1 MLKIYR
7 NYSQKNV
14 IITGEGDE
22 MNRRLQEQ
30 SAEKLSS
37 YLGDERLMKMKEYV
51 QHGDVSTYDHAV
63 LVAFYSC
70 MLACRLRLKY
80 DERAL
85 IRGAL
90 LHDYYLY
97 DWHEKEAWHKWHG
110 FRHPRFAMENAQRDF
125 HLSEKE
131 IEIIRKHMWPLTI
144 IPPRCKEAWIVN
156 GTDTWI
162 SLIESA
168 ARFRCL
174 SALRRSWIDLPLRLS
189 LRYAEDAGRQ
199 ASTCMTKEK

>member
-30 SAEKLSS
+30 SAEKLSL
-37 YLGDERLMKMKEYV
+37 YLGDERLMKMKKYV

-174 SALRRSWIDLPLRLS
+174 SALRRSRIDRPLRLS

-199 ASTCMTKEK
+199 ASTFTAKEE

>member
-174 SALRRSWIDLPLRLS
+174 SALRRNWIDRPLRLS

-199 ASTCMTKEK
+199 ASTFTAKEE

>member
-1 MLKIYR
+1 
-7 NYSQKNV
+7 
-14 IITGEGDE
+14 

-30 SAEKLSS
+30 SAEKLSL

-97 DWHEKEAWHKWHG
+97 DWHRERGVA
-110 FRHPRFAMENAQRDF
+110 
-125 HLSEKE
+125 
-131 IEIIRKHMWPLTI
+131 
-144 IPPRCKEAWIVN
+144 
-156 GTDTWI
+156 
-162 SLIESA
+162 
-168 ARFRCL
+168 
-174 SALRRSWIDLPLRLS
+174 
-189 LRYAEDAGRQ
+189 
-199 ASTCMTKEK
+199 

>member
-37 YLGDERLMKMKEYV
+37 YLGDKRLMKMKEYV

-174 SALRRSWIDLPLRLS
+174 SALRRNWIDRPLRLS

-199 ASTCMTKEK
+199 ASTFTAKEE

>member
-1 MLKIYR
+1 
-7 NYSQKNV
+7 
-14 IITGEGDE
+14 

-30 SAEKLSS
+30 SAEKLSL

-162 SLIESA
+162 SLIENA

-174 SALRRSWIDLPLRLS
+174 SALRRSWIDRPLRLS

-199 ASTCMTKEK
+199 ASTFTAKEE

>member
-1 MLKIYR
+1 
-7 NYSQKNV
+7 
-14 IITGEGDE
+14 

-30 SAEKLSS
+30 SAEKLSL

-70 MLACRLRLKY
+70 MLACRLGLKC

-156 GTDTWI
+156 GADTWI

-168 ARFRCL
+168 ARFRCF
-174 SALRRSWIDLPLRLS
+174 SALRRSWIDRPLRLS

-199 ASTCMTKEK
+199 ASTFTAKEE

>member
-1 MLKIYR
+1 MKKEIHAEA
-7 NYSQKNV
+7 SS
-14 IITGEGDE
+14 
-22 MNRRLQEQ
+22 RLIF
-30 SAEKLSS
+30 
-37 YLGDERLMKMKEYV
+37 YLGDERLLQMKQFI
-51 QHGDVSTYDHAV
+51 QHGDVSTYDHCL
-63 LVAFYSC
+63 LVAYYSFLWMRKLHIRC
-70 MLACRLRLKY
+70 SE
-80 DERAL
+80 DEL

-174 SALRRSWIDLPLRLS
+174 SALRRSWIDRPLRLS

>member
-1 MLKIYR
+1 
-7 NYSQKNV
+7 
-14 IITGEGDE
+14 

-90 LHDYYLY
+90 LHDCCC
-97 DWHEKEAWHKWHG
+97 
-110 FRHPRFAMENAQRDF
+110 M
-125 HLSEKE
+125 
-131 IEIIRKHMWPLTI
+131 III
-144 IPPRCKEAWIVN
+144 
-156 GTDTWI
+156 
-162 SLIESA
+162 
-168 ARFRCL
+168 
-174 SALRRSWIDLPLRLS
+174 
-189 LRYAEDAGRQ
+189 
-199 ASTCMTKEK
+199 CMTGMRKRRGISGMGSGILALPWKTPSVTSI

>member
-1 MLKIYR
+1 
-7 NYSQKNV
+7 
-14 IITGEGDE
+14 
-22 MNRRLQEQ
+22 MNRMLQEQ
-30 SAEKLSS
+30 SAEKLSL

-70 MLACRLRLKY
+70 MLACRLGLKY

-156 GTDTWI
+156 GADTWI

-168 ARFRCL
+168 ARFLCL
-174 SALRRSWIDLPLRLS
+174 SALRRSWIDRPLRLS

-199 ASTCMTKEK
+199 ASTFTAKEE

>member
-168 ARFRCL
+168 ARFHCL
-174 SALRRSWIDLPLRLS
+174 SALRRSWIDRPLRLS

>member
-37 YLGDERLMKMKEYV
+37 YLGDKRLMKMKEYV

-174 SALRRSWIDLPLRLS
+174 SALRRSWIDRPLRLS

-199 ASTCMTKEK
+199 ASTFTAKEE

>member
-1 MLKIYR
+1 
-7 NYSQKNV
+7 
-14 IITGEGDE
+14 

-30 SAEKLSS
+30 SAEKLSL

-131 IEIIRKHMWPLTI
+131 IEIIRKHMWSFRAEEKLDRPAAAPQSSI
-144 IPPRCKEAWIVN
+144 CGRCRETSIDIHCKRRVMKMMAAAHWIVIAN
-156 GTDTWI
+156 DRFTG
-162 SLIESA
+162 IEMSSEA
-168 ARFRCL
+168 METVSIRN
-174 SALRRSWIDLPLRLS
+174 RSS
-189 LRYAEDAGRQ
+189 
-199 ASTCMTKEK
+199 

>member
-1 MLKIYR
+1 
-7 NYSQKNV
+7 
-14 IITGEGDE
+14 

-30 SAEKLSS
+30 SAEKLSL
-37 YLGDERLMKMKEYV
+37 YLGDERLMKMKKYV

-174 SALRRSWIDLPLRLS
+174 SALRRRWIDRPLRLS

-199 ASTCMTKEK
+199 ALTCMTKEK

>member
-1 MLKIYR
+1 
-7 NYSQKNV
+7 
-14 IITGEGDE
+14 

-30 SAEKLSS
+30 SAEKLSL

-70 MLACRLRLKY
+70 MLACRLGLKY

-174 SALRRSWIDLPLRLS
+174 STLRRSWIDRPLRLS

-199 ASTCMTKEK
+199 ASTFTAKEE